1 MDNDSTHL
9 ETSTILADIIHSKP
23 LTAIVGEDSG
33 AIAVR
38 SAGEVVKYVENMIP
52 EFEMLKDCVLR
63 LLKVYIFHLWFVDF
77 QLTHFI
83 GKWAIQIGVPR
94 K

>member
-1 MDNDSTHL
+1 MNGDESSLSN
-9 ETSTILADIIHSKP
+9 TSKIDDILHSKS
-23 LTAIVGEDSG
+23 LTSIIGEDSG

-63 LLKVYIFHLWFVDF
+63 LLKVRLDREFRRLFN
-77 QLTHFI
+77 
-83 GKWAIQIGVPR
+83 
-94 K
+94 